1 MKKTNKTPEDIV
13 PDHSIDIT
21 SLICPMTFV
30 RTKLRL
36 EQIAPGE
43 TLQVRLKGE
52 EPLNNVPRSAE
63 QHGHTVLS
71 LTPEDPGD
79 TASDIHLLIIRRE
92 DV

>member
-1 MKKTNKTPEDIV
+1 MEKNNKNTEIIV

-21 SLICPMTFV
+21 GLICPMTFV

-43 TLQVRLKGE
+43 TLEVRLKGE
-52 EPLNNVPRSAE
+52 EPLGNVPRSAE

-71 LTPEDPGD
+71 VHPESADDAADG
-79 TASDIHLLIIRRE
+79 IHLVLIRRE

>member
-1 MKKTNKTPEDIV
+1 MEKTNKTNENII
-13 PDHSIDIT
+13 PDHIIDIT

-63 QHGHTVLS
+63 QHGHTILS
-71 LTPEDPGD
+71 VVPEDADGG
-79 TASDIHLLIIRRE
+79 SEGIHLLLIRRE

>member
-1 MKKTNKTPEDIV
+1 MEKTSKARENIA
-13 PDHSIDIT
+13 PDHCIDIT
-21 SLICPMTFV
+21 ALICPMTFV

-52 EPLNNVPRSAE
+52 EPLHNGPRAAE

-71 LTPEDPGD
+71 LEPETSDD
-79 TASDIHLLIIRRE
+79 TEDGIHLLLIRRE

>member
-1 MKKTNKTPEDIV
+1 MEKANNTSENIV
-13 PDHSIDIT
+13 PDHIIDIT

-43 TLQVRLKGE
+43 TLQVRLRGD
-52 EPLNNVPRSAE
+52 EPLHNVPRSAE
-63 QHGHTVLS
+63 QHGHTILS
-71 LTPEDPGD
+71 LTPESPGD
-79 TASDIHLLIIRRE
+79 NLDGVHLLVIRRE